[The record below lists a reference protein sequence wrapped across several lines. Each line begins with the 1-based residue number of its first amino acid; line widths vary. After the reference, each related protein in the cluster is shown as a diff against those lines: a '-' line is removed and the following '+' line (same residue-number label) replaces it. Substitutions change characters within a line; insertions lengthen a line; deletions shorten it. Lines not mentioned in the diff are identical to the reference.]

1 MIVTLTLG
9 LIAAIFSLVQLKTHR
24 ELHPAQPAVAGGK
37 GPYRRYNA
45 TPTRELYERLGATVQ
60 ALRDAASHKNW
71 MMNWKKVDEC
81 QQRGD
86 EALKAK
92 DAKGAIRN
100 QAEAIIET
108 MNQLREQH
116 NRAAN
121 ETAIDH

>member
-1 MIVTLTLG
+1 MLR
-9 LIAAIFSLVQLKTHR
+9 SLALWVPDTRTEAFIRQAHEQSR
-24 ELHPAQPAVAGGK
+24 AVA
-37 GPYRRYNA
+37 
-45 TPTRELYERLGATVQ
+45 ESDQ
-60 ALRDAASHKNW
+60 AETDQSFVDESDDAAPWNRFADAHEW
-71 MMNWKKVDEC
+71 PRPAYYFRRWVL
-81 QQRGD
+81 